1 MELEFSVG
9 TSICGLVLWHHN
21 LMLRGGDVGDGNLFA
36 PEEEQSV
43 PLRSS
48 KSSPDCSSSGF
59 TSLEAAEDE
68 ALKYLAEVLVESF
81 LLQKNHGN
89 TK

>member
-1 MELEFSVG
+1 MG
-9 TSICGLVLWHHN
+9 TSIHELVPWHYS
-21 LMLRGGDVGDGNLFA
+21 LMLRGGDIGDGNLFA
-36 PEEEQSV
+36 PEEEQSE

-48 KSSPDCSSSGF
+48 KSSPDCSSFGF